1 MQISPIVRIAASDSL
16 TETPAEGRAALEQAA
31 AGFESLFI
39 AQVLKGARASLP
51 GNDLFGGT
59 GLTAAEDML
68 DGEMARL
75 GGSGARLGIAEAI
88 LRQFAPPSSDPAGKN
103 AAGDA

>member
-16 TETPAEGRAALEQAA
+16 TDTPATDRAALEQAA

-59 GLTAAEDML
+59 GLTAAHDMM

-88 LRQFAPPSSDPAGKN
+88 LRQFAPKDLAGEP
-103 AAGDA
+103 